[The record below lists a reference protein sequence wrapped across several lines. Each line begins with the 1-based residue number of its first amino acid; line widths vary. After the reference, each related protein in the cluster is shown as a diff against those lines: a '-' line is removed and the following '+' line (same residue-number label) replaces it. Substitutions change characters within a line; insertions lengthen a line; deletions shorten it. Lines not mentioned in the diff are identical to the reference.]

1 MSRILSIDYGEKR
14 VGLAL
19 SDLLQI
25 IAKPFDTL
33 LNKND
38 NDLIKNIL
46 EISESNIVSKIIVGM
61 PLTLKGK
68 HSEQTKKV
76 LQFVNL
82 LKDQTS
88 LPVEQYDERLSSI
101 QAKRTL
107 VMQGIKT
114 GHNKSE
120 VDKTAA
126 ALFLQGY
133 LDGQSNKK

>member
-76 LQFVNL
+76 LQFINL

-88 LPVEQYDERLSSI
+88 LPIEQYDERLSSI

-126 ALFLQGY
+126 AIFLQSY
-133 LDGQSNKK
+133 LDKNGNK